1 MTVASISTQCFE
13 KLRKFVEKET
23 AISLA
28 DDKVYLLETRLREIM
43 REQGI
48 NDFPELYAA
57 LQSSVN
63 KTLKERVLDAMTT
76 NETLWFRDTQPFD
89 AFSDFLLPA
98 YSAEIQQGKRRK
110 IRIWSAACSTGQEP
124 YSLVMTFLE
133 AARKNSNLNLNQLEI
148 LATDYSD
155 KALAKAKA
163 GVYGGMAMSR
173 GLPEGYQEK
182 YFTPVGEQFEV
193 KREIKDRVV
202 FRKFNLQDSF
212 VMQGSF
218 DIILTRYVLIYFTD
232 DFKREVLRKV
242 HGALEPRGVL
252 FLGSSESL
260 PEHTAGYTLV
270 RSGRATYYQKVDAAL
285 PLTPARPQTVEPP
298 KATEPATAPR
308 VPAGPVGSSSPVKPI
323 LPISQSRSKPGSHTE
338 GLKKA
343 TEDLAEIVK
352 RLQDLNARHGVKKD

>member
-1 MTVASISTQCFE
+1 MGVATISSTEFD
-13 KLRKFVEKET
+13 KLRRFVEKET

-43 REQGI
+43 REENI
-48 NDFPELYAA
+48 ADFTSLYEA
-57 LQSSVN
+57 LQSSLN
-63 KTLKERVLDAMTT
+63 KALKERVLDAMTT

-98 YSAEIQQGKRRK
+98 YAAEIEQGKRRK

-133 AARKNSNLNLNQLEI
+133 TARLNRSLKLDQLEI

-155 KALAKAKA
+155 KALAKARA

-182 YFTPVGEQFEV
+182 YFTRVGEQFEV
-193 KREIKDRVV
+193 NREIKDRVV

-232 DFKREVLRKV
+232 DFKREVLRKA

-260 PEHTAGYTLV
+260 PEKTPGYTLV
-270 RSGRATYYQKVDAAL
+270 RAGRATYYQKVDEAL
-285 PLTPARPQTVEPP
+285 PLAPVKTLRTTPAADPAPVTRNAPVASPP
-298 KATEPATAPR
+298 
-308 VPAGPVGSSSPVKPI
+308 VVKP
-323 LPISQSRSKPGSHTE
+323 LARSSQRSGSNTE

-343 TEDLAEIVK
+343 TEDLTEIVK
-352 RLQDLNARHGVKKD
+352 RLQELNARHGVGKD